1 MYAESST
8 PTVPCSVFVCR
19 SISETDVALQPCQ
32 KELLHVMIHVR
43 FKLNK
48 VYTMSIKPL
57 PSWPPSCSSAF
68 SLFVRS
74 FSFVLSLFLF
84 MFIIFFFYSLCLCPL
99 HFTMFLFLWLFRAS
113 WTFAFPPF
121 SKTYK
126 TSSSPKRDFQWFSCK
141 IHTIHSI
148 NSTSSLSKIEKAEQ
162 SRPLHV
168 GYRIRALYLR
178 EQDTCQ
184 LAPSSYVVVFFSP
197 CTCFRVHLP
206 SLLCYS
212 IPCSFF
218 LFVSCFFSS
227 LSYSTSLSPLCPSLA
242 KVNGQWHGGKMGT
255 PACDA
260 DYTHYI
266 TSLPLSPHFNRC
278 NFLLLSLFFFL
289 LHFLF
294 QLPPTCSCPLFYSLS
309 LSSSLFLFVLAL
321 FIFLAHAPILS
332 NVFLVLVFTR
342 RNEIT
347 KRKHEDE
354 NGTHTQCGTGK
365 WTLDMP
371 RSSKIQRNMTSKL
384 L

>member
-1 MYAESST
+1 MSAPFPSSFRSSFSCSSFFSST
-8 PTVPCSVFVCR
+8 PFAFVPFISQCSSFCGSSVPLGLLPFHLFRRLTRPPAV
-19 SISETDVALQPCQ
+19 P
-32 KELLHVMIHVR
+32 KEIFNDFHVR
-43 FKLNK
+43 YTLYIVSTRPRPCPKL
-48 VYTMSIKPL
+48 
-57 PSWPPSCSSAF
+57 
-68 SLFVRS
+68 
-74 FSFVLSLFLF
+74 
-84 MFIIFFFYSLCLCPL
+84 
-99 HFTMFLFLWLFRAS
+99 
-113 WTFAFPPF
+113 
-121 SKTYK
+121 
-126 TSSSPKRDFQWFSCK
+126 KRR
-141 IHTIHSI
+141 
-148 NSTSSLSKIEKAEQ
+148 NNPG
-162 SRPLHV
+162 PLHV

-294 QLPPTCSCPLFYSLS
+294 QLPPTCSFPLFYSLS

-354 NGTHTQCGTGK
+354 NGTHTHNVEQENEH
-365 WTLDMP
+365 WTC
-371 RSSKIQRNMTSKL
+371 QG
-384 L
+384 